1 MPEIGVGTQPLVWDP
16 SIIVHWLLL
25 VVRAFGG
32 QPWVVS
38 QRSPV
43 SRMFAREYT
52 VLGSLDQASRLIK
65 NAERTVTCGT
75 VKPDQPVAI

>member
-32 QPWVVS
+32 RPLVVS
-38 QRSPV
+38 KFCHV

-52 VLGSLDQASRLIK
+52 DLRSLTGQGWTARWL
-65 NAERTVTCGT
+65 VY
-75 VKPDQPVAI
+75 